1 MAETNKSK
9 MMSEAEIIEAIN
21 ADTLVSVSLGEGQPQ
36 KNVKLSTL
44 ASVVAGY
51 LPYVTNKYTN
61 EKDFNNIKSVGSYP
75 FGVALSGFSN
85 IPNVASL
92 EGLLI
97 VIKSTSSNNI
107 IQIYIGIQD
116 NSCHLRTCYNG
127 AWISWKKIV

>member
-1 MAETNKSK
+1 MPKS
-9 MMSEAEIIEAIN
+9 N
-21 ADTLVSVSLGEGQPQ
+21 RLLR
-36 KNVKLSTL
+36 STL
-44 ASVVAGY
+44 LDKKPFCKNEGINPATLLKWVYRLFKHFLGVAGY

>member
-1 MAETNKSK
+1 MAGN
-9 MMSEAEIIEAIN
+9 
-21 ADTLVSVSLGEGQPQ
+21 
-36 KNVKLSTL
+36 
-44 ASVVAGY
+44 
-51 LPYVTNKYTN
+51 LPYVTNKYTS

-85 IPNVASL
+85 IPSVGSL

-97 VIKSTSSNNI
+97 VIKATSSNNL

-127 AWISWKKIV
+127 AWLSWKKIV

>member
-1 MAETNKSK
+1 MPVDVTIPFSSNKETFLFNSIFP
-9 MMSEAEIIEAIN
+9 A
-21 ADTLVSVSLGEGQPQ
+21 TLL
-36 KNVKLSTL
+36 KWIYRLLKHFLD
-44 ASVVAGY
+44 VAGN
-51 LPYVTNKYTN
+51 LPYVTNKYTS

-85 IPNVASL
+85 IPSVGSL

-97 VIKSTSSNNI
+97 VIKATSSNNL

-127 AWISWKKIV
+127 AWSSWKKIV